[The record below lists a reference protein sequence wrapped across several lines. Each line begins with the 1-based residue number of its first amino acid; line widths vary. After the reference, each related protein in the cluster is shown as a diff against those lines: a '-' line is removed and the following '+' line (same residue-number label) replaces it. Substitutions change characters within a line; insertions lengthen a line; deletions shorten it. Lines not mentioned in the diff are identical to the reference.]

1 MKYFFLGL
9 PCGHSDMS
17 NDEFLMFIDQFGSDL
32 KIMTISPHV
41 ESKRNYER
49 IKILQDKGVT
59 VALGNN

>member
-1 MKYFFLGL
+1 
-9 PCGHSDMS
+9 MS